1 MAGRY
6 WPQIAQGPSR
16 VGSALIGLLAV
27 GLILAV
33 VTPPAAAAPIAAAP
47 AVPLHVQITSRP
59 ASRID
64 SLNVTPAKAYV
75 GDEIRVSGK
84 LLAGSSAIAGA
95 TVAVGFQ
102 EAVASGSGAGPAGGA
117 ASAAPVEPIAASTD
131 EQGAFAASLP
141 TAGLAPSSYA
151 VYASGPVNHAVYAR
165 SAVQAVIE
173 VWDRT
178 KIALRARTD
187 ADAVTRV
194 EGRLTTAHGVGVG
207 RAVTLRISGYGQ
219 TTVTAAADG
228 AFAWT
233 VKGLAPW
240 ERTIDATFAGAR
252 YLEPSQA
259 SIKHDPSPK
268 AWTVTLTASQ
278 GRFVLPDTK
287 TTIGMRVDGAT
298 WPPEALTL
306 ELTAARSG
314 QKAIVL
320 GRVNVT
326 SRETSIPLS
335 LPSEPGLYAIT
346 AVRGQTVAA
355 AGQAASQPHRVN
367 SNSLEIAV
375 YAPTRL
381 TLAKAKGPDGPALV
395 ARLSSLGRPV
405 AGQSCEILRNG
416 RPAAAG
422 KIGKDGDLRLPPPL
436 KPGVYQAVFRPEAGS
451 YYLAATS
458 ATRRILPTWWLV
470 GGGGAAAVAALA
482 GALLWRRSRR
492 RRALPGI
499 PPDPTER
506 GAGAPTEEEILRL
519 PAREQVIRLY
529 EALVVADLAPVL
541 PPDPAQT
548 QWAYW
553 RRISEVLPDTRHPF
567 RDLVTLY
574 QEARYSLHEV
584 APRAA
589 EAAWSLAGA
598 IRATI
603 ARTRATPGDAADGK
617 EHHAT
622 PAG

>member
-6 WPQIAQGPSR
+6 WPHVAQGPSR
-16 VGSALIGLLAV
+16 VGSALIGPLAL

-33 VTPPAAAAPIAAAP
+33 VTPPAAAAPVAAAP
-47 AVPLHVQITSRP
+47 AVPLHIQITARP

-102 EAVASGSGAGPAGGA
+102 EAVTSGNGAGPVGGA

-131 EQGAFAASLP
+131 EQGAFVASPP
-141 TAGLAPSSYA
+141 TVGLTPSSYA

-165 SAVQAVIE
+165 STARVVIE

-178 KIALRARTD
+178 KITLRAHTD

-194 EGRLTTAHGVGVG
+194 EGRLTTVHGVAVG

-259 SIKHDPSPK
+259 SIKHDPSPRV
-268 AWTVTLTASQ
+268 WTVTLTTSQ
-278 GRFVLPDTK
+278 GRLIPPDTK

-298 WPPEALTL
+298 WPPEALTV
-306 ELTAARSG
+306 ELSASRSG

-326 SRETSIPLS
+326 SRETPIPVA
-335 LPSEPGLYAIT
+335 LPPEPGLYAIT
-346 AVRGQTVAA
+346 AVRGQPGTV

-367 SNSLEIAV
+367 SNSLEITV

-381 TLAKAKGPDGPALV
+381 TLARAKGPDGPVLV
-395 ARLSSLGRPV
+395 ARLSSLGRAV
-405 AGQSCEILRNG
+405 TGQSCEIMRNG
-416 RPAAAG
+416 RPAATG
-422 KIGKDGDLRLPPPL
+422 KTGKDGDLRLAPPL
-436 KPGVYQAVFRPEAGS
+436 TPGVYQAIFRPEAGS
-451 YYLAATS
+451 YYLTATS

-470 GGGGAAAVAALA
+470 SGGGAAALAALA

-492 RRALPGI
+492 RRALPGV

-506 GAGAPTEEEILRL
+506 GAGAPTEEGILQL

-529 EALVVADLAPVL
+529 EALVAAELAPLL

-553 RRISEVLPDTRHPF
+553 RRIGDLLPDTRSPF
-567 RDLVTLY
+567 RDLLALY

-603 ARTRATPGDAADGK
+603 ARTRATAEAADGK